1 MSIEIIVGLPHLGE
15 GPILARARAMG
26 RPALISANGL
36 SRWADR
42 RGWRE
47 WSGWRLHQ
55 LGNADGLAAL
65 CLDSAGFVAAAR
77 YGGFPWTLADY
88 VELATAYPFRW
99 WASADYCVEAE
110 VARDREEV
118 FDRISRTIR
127 ANRDCRRMAEDRGIA
142 DTLMPVI
149 QGRLPEDY
157 ERCLDALWGTLKPG
171 AVIGVGSM
179 CRRHVHGPEG
189 LIAVIDHLD
198 QVLPVGV
205 RLHIFGAKGAAL
217 PFLLPFAHRV
227 ASIDSQAYGI
237 RARQSARKAGVPK
250 TDAFVA
256 RHLERWLFAQ
266 QDRLSQ
272 PPRRL
277 PSIARVQDS
286 AVPSD
291 PWEAAIGQA
300 RSEIRALIESGDL
313 DHDELTLPWIEQWA
327 ADIYRDRQAA

>member
-1 MSIEIIVGLPHLGE
+1 MSIEIIVGLPHLGD
-15 GPILARARAMG
+15 GPILARAKIIG
-26 RPALISANGL
+26 QPALISANGL
-36 SRWADR
+36 SRWTDR

-47 WSGWRLHQ
+47 WSGWRTHQ
-55 LGNADGLAAL
+55 LANAHGLPAL

-88 VELATAYPFRW
+88 VELAAAHPFRW

-110 VARDREEV
+110 IARDREEV

-127 ANRDCRRMAEDRGIA
+127 ANHDCRRLAEDHGIA

-149 QGRLPEDY
+149 QGRLPADY
-157 ERCLDALWGTLKPG
+157 ERCLDALWRSLKPG
-171 AVIGVGSM
+171 ALIGVGSM

-198 QVLPVGV
+198 QVLPAGV
-205 RLHIFGAKGAAL
+205 RLHVFGAKGAAL

-237 RARQSARKAGVPK
+237 RARQSARKAGVRK

-256 RHLERWLFAQ
+256 QHLQQWIAAQ

-272 PPRRL
+272 KPRRL
-277 PSIARVQDS
+277 PSIAPGQDS
-286 AVPSD
+286 VMPGD
-291 PWEAAIGQA
+291 PWEAAIAQA

-327 ADIYRDRQAA
+327 ADIYRDRLPA